1 VKRCLQLLVLCL
13 TLATA
18 LLAQGERVVLTQDD
32 LLRMAD
38 TGLPASLILK
48 VIETADE
55 VPVLQPSDIT
65 DLAQKGV
72 PYEALEAV
80 VGRRARPNSSTTVT
94 ATESIVPVKG
104 RIDVTAT
111 LEQRKGLMGAMRRD
125 SDAGFAVYW
134 GAAALDADG
143 KPLPVESCTKQPAC
157 WCVSAT
163 GERTC
168 AAPAEPEWAAR
179 FSCFEATEMQPRQ
192 AATILSID
200 APTGMAELR
209 VYPFYMVQD
218 KAGSM
223 QLTSWDG
230 PRGAAYLGVEP
241 SSSSDYA
248 AEAGLTLS
256 LGRNARTNLELPV
269 RRFDAGGGRPG
280 TAGRISIRD
289 LTLSTTPLP
298 QSCQQ

>member
-1 VKRCLQLLVLCL
+1 MKRCLQLLVLCI
-13 TLATA
+13 TLAA
-18 LLAQGERVVLTQDD
+18 AAFSQGERVILTQDD

-55 VPVLQPSDIT
+55 VPVLQASDIT

-72 PYEALEAV
+72 PYEVLEAV
-80 VGRRARPNSSTTVT
+80 VARRARTSTPAAS
-94 ATESIVPVKG
+94 ATDAAAPIKG

-111 LEQRKGLMGAMRRD
+111 LEQRKGLMGAMGRG

-134 GAAALDADG
+134 GAAALGADG
-143 KPLPVESCTKQPAC
+143 RPLAIESCTKQPAC
-157 WCVSAT
+157 WCVSET
-163 GERTC
+163 GEKTC
-168 AAPAEPEWAAR
+168 ATPSEPEWVAR
-179 FSCFEATEMQPRQ
+179 FSCYEATEMQPGE
-192 AATILSID
+192 TNNILSID
-200 APTGMAELR
+200 APDGMAELR

-241 SSSSDYA
+241 NGSGDYA
-248 AEAGLTLS
+248 AEAGLTLT